1 MTTLRLRQAVLVAH
15 DLDEASARIE
25 GGLGLR
31 DPYADPGVGQFGLRN
46 LVYEAGSDFLEI
58 VSPTREGTAAGRYL
72 DRVGDGGYMAIFQ
85 VGGFAELAEVRA
97 RLPEL
102 GLQVVWEANL
112 DDIATSHLHPRDV
125 PGAIVSVDAAEPLGS
140 WRWAGPRWIGGP
152 PAQPYADGGISS
164 ITVAVKDPQRAS
176 GIWSA
181 LLGCELD
188 PLPSGQTVRFV
199 EGTGGIIDV
208 GMRLGGTGEATV
220 GSATVRATTQ
230 EDR

>member
-1 MTTLRLRQAVLVAH
+1 MTALRLRQAVLVAR

-72 DRVGDGGYMAIFQ
+72 DRVGEGGYMAIFQ
-85 VGGFAELAEVRA
+85 VGGFTELAEVRA

-102 GLQVVWEANL
+102 GLRVVWETDL
-112 DDIATSHLHPRDV
+112 EDIATSHLHPRDV

-152 PAQPYADGGISS
+152 PARPYAEGGISS
-164 ITVAVKDPQRAS
+164 ITVAVEDPLNAS
-176 GIWSA
+176 RIWSS
-181 LLGCELD
+181 LLGCALE

-208 GMRLGGTGEATV
+208 RMSLGRAGEAIV
-220 GSATVRATTQ
+220 GSATARATTE